1 MQFNFKVSIGELNE
15 EVTFKPRPGSLRR
28 NSENIACKVNKA
40 GFGLKHLRNR
50 KMTHVQK
57 MVNKSER
64 WQGWDTQVLEGHGK
78 ESEFYSKVYWEVTGG
93 FLPGNKV

>member
-1 MQFNFKVSIGELNE
+1 M
-15 EVTFKPRPGSLRR
+15 
-28 NSENIACKVNKA
+28 
-40 GFGLKHLRNR
+40 GLKHLRNR

-64 WQGWDTQVLEGHGK
+64 WQGWDTQVLQGHGK

-93 FLPGNKV
+93 F